1 MTMLNLAHP
10 ALAAA
15 VWPADARPAAR
26 ALRFA
31 LLAVLGVIFI
41 ALCAQA
47 RVPFYPVPMTGQTFA
62 VLLVGTVFGWRL
74 GIATLLLYMGAGAV
88 GIPVFANWS
97 HGPGVIAGA
106 TGGYIIGFVLAAA
119 LLGYLAQRGWSRNIV
134 LSIVGM
140 VLAEILIYLPG
151 VPWLAVWYAKRLG
164 RGVRLRP
171 HAVPARRS
179 PEVVAR
185 GVHRRGGLAPVR
197 PQARLSLRRLG
208 CETAAGQT
216 RGPCRIKSRTA
227 TSDPSGPGG
236 RCRFKSRTASSDQS
250 GGGSRA
256 SGSAPCRASC
266 GSRRCSSRD
275 RHRAAR

>member
-151 VPWLAVWYAKRLG
+151 VPWLAVWYGSTGAQYLKDGQSAWDAAFASGLTPFLLG
-164 RGVRLRP
+164 DLLKLL
-171 HAVPARRS
+171 
-179 PEVVAR
+179 
-185 GVHRRGGLAPVR
+185 LAAFIV
-197 PQARLSLRRLG
+197 
-208 CETAAGQT
+208 AAGWRLFGRK
-216 RGPCRIKSRTA
+216 RG
-227 TSDPSGPGG
+227 
-236 RCRFKSRTASSDQS
+236 
-250 GGGSRA
+250 
-256 SGSAPCRASC
+256 
-266 GSRRCSSRD
+266 
-275 RHRAAR
+275 